1 MRILIFGA
9 TGRTGRELVAQ
20 ALEGGHE
27 VTAFVRDPNKLTLRG
42 ARLKITQ
49 GDIRLPETIRA
60 AIPGQDAVLSA
71 LGVRSLGRT
80 TMLSDAAQ
88 EIVRTMEGKGVRR
101 ILWESS
107 LGVGETRG
115 QLGPVYNRLLIP
127 LLLRHIFADKE
138 RQESILRAS
147 TLEWTIVQP
156 ASLTNGPRTG
166 KYRVGKD
173 ATAGRLFPRISRADV
188 AHFML
193 EELVRRAHVRQ
204 VVPLCY

>member
-71 LGVRSLGRT
+71 LGVPSLGRT

-88 EIVRTMEGKGVRR
+88 EIVRTMEAKGVRR

-127 LLLRHIFADKE
+127 LLLRHIFADKQ
-138 RQESILRAS
+138 RQASILRAS
-147 TLEWTIVQP
+147 TLEW
-156 ASLTNGPRTG
+156 
-166 KYRVGKD
+166 
-173 ATAGRLFPRISRADV
+173 
-188 AHFML
+188 
-193 EELVRRAHVRQ
+193 
-204 VVPLCY
+204 